1 MVSSLN
7 LKIITPDR
15 VVFDDAVD
23 QVVVNAVD
31 GELCVLPDHEPLMT
45 ALSIDVLRF
54 KHNKEDGTAAVMGGI
69 MEVQNNEVT
78 VMSDLAELDIEIDA
92 ARAKEEM
99 ERLEAEKTQKIDK
112 LDVYLS
118 EMSIAKRLARI
129 RAAELS
135 RIRRGRVER

>member
-45 ALSIDVLRF
+45 ALAIDVLRF